1 MPKPATLPYLLD
13 EVNSISI
20 TKLKEW
26 AYFDTDTVKQGTVT
40 WSFNGEVSSKAG
52 ITVYTNHYA
61 PYIEFNYSFRGEPT
75 KYKVDLVTKPSN
87 LGKGK
92 IWYFVCP
99 STNKLCRKLYLQ
111 SGYFLHRTAI
121 KSNMYESQTKS
132 KHSRLLDTYFGAYF
146 ELDELYQELY
156 SKNFKRFYNGK
167 PTKRY
172 LKLMQKINQ
181 AERVKPLDLQRALM
195 NELL

>member
-1 MPKPATLPYLLD
+1 MPKPSTLPYLLD

-20 TKLKEW
+20 TQLKYW
-26 AYFDTDTVKQGTVT
+26 DYLKSNALKQGVVS
-40 WSFNGEVSSKAG
+40 WSFEGEVRSQVSILVY
-52 ITVYTNHYA
+52 ITDNN
-61 PYIEFNYSFRGEPT
+61 PYIEFDYSFRGEPI
-75 KYKVDLVTKPSN
+75 KYKVELIYKPSN

-92 IWYFVCP
+92 IWYFICP

-132 KHSRLLDTYFGAYF
+132 KYARFLDTHFGAYF
-146 ELDELYQELY
+146 ELDKLYSELY
-156 SKNFKRFYNGK
+156 SKNFKKYYNGK

-172 LKLMQKINQ
+172 LKIMQKINQ
-181 AERVKPLDLQRALM
+181 AERVKPMDVQKALM
-195 NELL
+195 NEL

>member
-13 EVNSISI
+13 EVYQLST

-26 AYFDTDTVKQGTVT
+26 GYLDAKTERSGVIT
-40 WSFNGEVSSKAG
+40 WSSDGVEKSSVSF
-52 ITVYTNHYA
+52 IINPNHFS
-61 PYIEFNYSFRGEPT
+61 PFIELDYKFRDEPI
-75 KYKVDLVTKPSN
+75 KYKIDLITKPSN
-87 LGKGK
+87 FGKGK

-181 AERVKPLDLQRALM
+181 AERVESLDVQKALM
-195 NELL
+195 NQL

>member
-13 EVNSISI
+13 EVSHISI

-26 AYFDTDTVKQGTVT
+26 AYLDKETEKNGTIT
-40 WSFNGEVSSKAG
+40 WSSNGEVRSKTG
-52 ITVYTNHYA
+52 ITVNTNHYA
-61 PYIEFNYSFRGEPT
+61 PYIELDYSFRDEPR

-87 LGKGK
+87 LGNGK

-99 STNKLCRKLYLQ
+99 KTKKLCRKLYLQ

-132 KHSRLLDTYFGAYF
+132 KYSRFLDAHFGAYF
-146 ELDELYQELY
+146 DLDKLYTELY
-156 SKNFKRFYNGK
+156 SKNFKKTYKGK

-172 LKLMQKINQ
+172 LKLMQKIKQ
-181 AERVKPLDLQRALM
+181 AEGIPPIDIQKALM
-195 NELL
+195 NEL